1 MGSITHKVRQIQY
14 WECLMTSIAIMP
26 FERVYKMR
34 YIMNSRKTSLK
45 LKHQKNKVNY
55 KEMKLSITLHLLW

>member
-1 MGSITHKVRQIQY
+1 MFNDVYSDY
-14 WECLMTSIAIMP
+14 AFLNECI
-26 FERVYKMR
+26 KMR

-55 KEMKLSITLHLLW
+55 KIEVVDYSAPIV